1 MGITKTWCNTLS
13 YYIFSL
19 PFIAH
24 EKLKSLWPLGSINI
38 KKINVDKKENVGRYI
53 SKYFEK
59 NLDDTKTLLKYIY
72 KKRIFKSKNFKKP
85 HVSYEFNDKFKEFNA
100 EDVLFQKE
108 YKGYRNIDGELEEYV
123 IRYTKLK
130 AKE

>member
-24 EKLKSLWPLGSINI
+24 KKLKELWPLGSINV

-59 NLDDTKTLLKYIY
+59 NIDYTKTLLKYINI
-72 KKRIFKSKNFKKP
+72 KRIFKYKFIKTP
-85 HVSYEFNDKFKEFNA
+85 YITYEINDKFIKIYDTN
-100 EDVLFQKE
+100 
-108 YKGYRNIDGELEEYV
+108 
-123 IRYTKLK
+123 
-130 AKE
+130 